1 MLHALAYAGRRLGD
15 KHFSEQKSEPNTML
29 GHVKFVFVF
38 GPQKATV
45 VVLVIIVSSPGS
57 KNP

>member
-1 MLHALAYAGRRLGD
+1 
-15 KHFSEQKSEPNTML
+15 ML